1 MHIDIESTPTIAQQL
16 RSQEIKFKGDKVKY
30 FESLRTSITNLSF
43 AGMIT
48 KEQQKALTNKLHRK
62 ISNHVNNL

>member
-1 MHIDIESTPTIAQQL
+1 MHIDLNSNPTIAQQL

-48 KEQQKALTNKLHRK
+48 KEQYRVLINKLKSK